1 MAIDVA
7 GWLRGLGLQQYEPAF
22 RDNEVDGAV
31 LADLTAEDLIGLGVT
46 LIGHRRKLLSAIAAL
61 AAEAPA
67 APLLAA
73 AVPAPVPTPVPSQP
87 EAERRQLTVMFCDIV
102 GSTALSTQFDPED
115 LRELINAYHKAVA
128 NTVSRFDGFVAKYM
142 GDGVLI
148 YFGYPQAHEDDAER
162 SVHAGLAVIEAVAK
176 LSGRATLLVRIGI
189 ATGLAVVGDL
199 IGAGASQERGVVGET
214 PNLAA
219 RMQGLAE
226 PNTIVI
232 ADGTRRQIGG
242 LFDLADLG
250 PQLLAGFAEAQNGWR
265 VLGESG
271 VLSRF
276 EALRPGTNPLVGRA
290 EDLDVLVRRWEQVK
304 TAEGRVVLLSGEP
317 GIGKS
322 HLTASFNNHIERE
335 PHTRLRY
342 FCSPHRQD
350 SVLHPV
356 VAQLEHAAGFARDD
370 TPEQKRVKLV
380 NTMAASAGG
389 ADDIALLGE
398 LLSIPNA
405 ASDLNLN
412 AQRRRERTFEA
423 LLSQLD
429 ALASRGP
436 VLLVFEDA
444 HWADPTSRELLD
456 LMVDHV
462 RNLPVLLLVTS
473 RPEFQH
479 NWSGRPQV
487 TVMTLD
493 RLGGR
498 DGAALV
504 ERLAGVGALSNEMIA
519 EIAERTDGVPLF
531 IEELTKA
538 VLESAEAGDRVAQVL
553 SATPLTGLSVP
564 AALHATLMAR
574 LDWLG
579 PAAKEIAQ
587 IGAVLGREFSYDFIR
602 PVARRPE
609 AELRIALDRLSG
621 SGLLFCRGVVP
632 NASYLFKH
640 ALVQDAAY
648 GTLLRGRRQEL
659 HGRVAAVLD
668 EHFPELVHR
677 RPELLAHHLTGAA
690 ETERAVAQWLK
701 AGQSAAAH
709 SAHLEAGN
717 HIKCA
722 LDLLGTQPSSERRDE
737 QELELTLALAV
748 PLIAANGFG
757 SERVE
762 ECAIRA
768 KELSDKL
775 HGSKNRFAAQ
785 RVAWNSCLMRQPV
798 PKTVAL
804 ARDLVGL
811 ADPNRDSARFAIAL
825 RALGYSLL
833 VAGELREAIE
843 ILAQGAALA
852 DGIPDEEFAIYG
864 EHPSM
869 VCRLYSGQAH
879 MLMGFAETGT
889 RLLEKA
895 VAHGRRGD
903 NPHSLAWALGV
914 AAHVFQLNHEPA
926 TTDRLASETMEVAR
940 EHRLPQ
946 WLALGERCKG
956 WAMHRLGDREAGLN
970 LQRDGVKRWYETGAK
985 LHTTHCEIGLADSYL
1000 YSGEVV
1006 AAGKCLTAA
1015 HAHRLNYGENYLDS
1029 EIQRLEAVLLL
1040 REVPPSNSSENTC
1053 PKHQASRISRE
1064 RGASNYVAR

>member
-1 MAIDVA
+1 M
-7 GWLRGLGLQQYEPAF
+7 
-22 RDNEVDGAV
+22 
-31 LADLTAEDLIGLGVT
+31 
-46 LIGHRRKLLSAIAAL
+46 
-61 AAEAPA
+61 
-67 APLLAA
+67 
-73 AVPAPVPTPVPSQP
+73 
-87 EAERRQLTVMFCDIV
+87 
-102 GSTALSTQFDPED
+102 
-115 LRELINAYHKAVA
+115 
-128 NTVSRFDGFVAKYM
+128 
-142 GDGVLI
+142 
-148 YFGYPQAHEDDAER
+148 
-162 SVHAGLAVIEAVAK
+162 
-176 LSGRATLLVRIGI
+176 
-189 ATGLAVVGDL
+189 
-199 IGAGASQERGVVGET
+199 
-214 PNLAA
+214 
-219 RMQGLAE
+219 
-226 PNTIVI
+226 
-232 ADGTRRQIGG
+232 
-242 LFDLADLG
+242 
-250 PQLLAGFAEAQNGWR
+250 
-265 VLGESG
+265 
-271 VLSRF
+271 SRF

-290 EDLDVLVRRWEQVK
+290 EDLEVLVRRWEQAK

-322 HLTASFNNHIERE
+322 HLTASFSNHIEGE

-487 TVMTLD
+487 TVMTLN

-504 ERLAGVGALSNEMIA
+504 ERLAGAGALSNEMIA

-722 LDLLGTQPSSERRDE
+722 LDLLGTLPSSERRDE

-762 ECAIRA
+762 ECALRA

-775 HGSKNRFAAQ
+775 PRSKSRFAAQ
-785 RVAWNSCLMRQPV
+785 RLAWNSCLMRLPV
-798 PKTVAL
+798 PKTIAL
-804 ARDLVGL
+804 ARDLVDM
-811 ADPNRDSARFAIAL
+811 ADPNQDSARLAIAL
-825 RALGYSLL
+825 RALGYSLF

-843 ILAQGAALA
+843 ILGQGAAIA
-852 DGIPDEEFAIYG
+852 DVVPDEEFAIYG

-879 MLMGFAETGT
+879 LLTGFVETGT
-889 RLLEKA
+889 RLMEEA
-895 VAHGRRGD
+895 VAHGSRGD

-914 AAHVFQLNHEPA
+914 AAHVFQLSHEPA

-1000 YSGEVV
+1000 YDGEVA
-1006 AAGKCLTAA
+1006 AAGKCLAAA
-1015 HAHRLNYGENYLDS
+1015 HAHRLNYGENYLDA

-1040 REVPPSNSSENTC
+1040 REDAPLKFVREHLSKASGIAYQQGARSLELRCAMTLARALVEQDERREAWDILAPVYGWFTEGADTADLQTARALLDELGGSSDAT
-1053 PKHQASRISRE
+1053 A
-1064 RGASNYVAR
+1064 ARS